1 MNRDK
6 SSVWQIKKKNGEGK
20 VSLLHVE
27 KVGICQVG
35 KVRKLSGNS
44 ESVDESV

>member
-1 MNRDK
+1 MNWDK
-6 SSVWQIKKKNGEGK
+6 SSVWQIKKKKGEVK
-20 VSLLHVE
+20 VGSLHVE

-44 ESVDESV
+44 ESADESV